1 MKNIIKLA
9 ILLIAAASLSS
20 CYDSYLHDY
29 EYPNLGFSLPKQM
42 RTVISDKNCIYVGVS
57 IGGKR
62 EIDMNDWAVFI
73 IDESVLSGSGKT
85 LMPESYYTL
94 SDPSMMRVRK
104 NNIAVAD
111 VEINFTDE
119 FYADPRALDG
129 SLAIPF
135 RIVQSSIPATPDSL
149 GNVNKYGAIREG
161 GETSIVAVKY
171 INAFSGTWYRVG
183 SVVEVDGTGAEVGVP
198 TTYNDPELMNNPT
211 LVLNTK
217 DRNTVT
223 RPGVGAATAGGLDI
237 KINEVEGASSYTLDI
252 SAANTDITLV
262 SATGTLVLEGDY
274 HMYNSYPLAP
284 QMNLEYIY
292 TSGGKDYKVSEKL
305 VLRQWAE
312 RELRVEIF

>member
-1 MKNIIKLA
+1 MKNILKLA

-29 EYPNLGFSLPKQM
+29 EYPNMGFTLPKQM

-62 EIDMNDWAVFI
+62 QIDMNDWAVFI
-73 IDESVLSGSGKT
+73 VDESILAGSGKT

-94 SDPSMMRVRK
+94 SDPSLMRVRK

-111 VEINFTDE
+111 VAVSFTDA
-119 FYADPRALDG
+119 FYADPDALTG
-129 SLAIPF
+129 KLAIPF
-135 RIVQSSIPATPDSL
+135 RIVQTSIPATPDTL
-149 GNVNKYGAIREG
+149 GNASKWGAIREG
-161 GETSIVAVKY
+161 GETAIVAVKY

-183 SVVEVDGTGAEVGVP
+183 SAVEIDGSGAEVGAP
-198 TTYNDPELMNNPT
+198 TEYNNAELMNNPT
-211 LVLNTK
+211 LVLQTK
-217 DRNTVT
+217 DRYTVT
-223 RPGVGAATAGGLDI
+223 RPGTGAVTAGGIDI

-252 SAANTDITLV
+252 TAADGTTLT
-262 SATGTLVLEGDY
+262 SATGSLVLEGDY

-284 QMNLEYIY
+284 QMNLEYVY
-292 TSGGKDYKVSEKL
+292 TAAGKDYKVSEKL

-312 RELRVEIF
+312 HELRVETF